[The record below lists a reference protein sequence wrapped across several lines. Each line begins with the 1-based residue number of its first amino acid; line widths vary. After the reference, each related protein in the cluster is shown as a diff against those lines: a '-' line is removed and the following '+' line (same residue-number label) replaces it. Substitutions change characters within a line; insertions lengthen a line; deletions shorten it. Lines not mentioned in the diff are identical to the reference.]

1 MTDVVCIG
9 RNIKTTPMEEIRWQ
23 KFISDLYESFVDV
36 YFSGGGKG
44 IYKEGCEDSYCI
56 VGMLHP
62 GANLADLAKKY
73 EQESIAV
80 VSAETKFVS
89 AKKAN
94 G

>member
-1 MTDVVCIG
+1 MIYMNRLWMYTLAAA
-9 RNIKTTPMEEIRWQ
+9 E
-23 KFISDLYESFVDV
+23 
-36 YFSGGGKG
+36 KG

>member
-23 KFISDLYESFVDV
+23 NFISDLYESFVDV

-56 VGMLHP
+56 VGMLHVLP
-62 GANLADLAKKY
+62 LKFSLPTNHFRVLLVSNSAGAFLDL
-73 EQESIAV
+73 
-80 VSAETKFVS
+80 
-89 AKKAN
+89 
-94 G
+94 